1 MEKDEK
7 LLKKRKLIYSAILLF
22 VGLVCLIVVIIL
34 IKRNN
39 DIFSL
44 LNQKAFEVEERIITV
59 DEFDLIYAP
68 LKTKSNLQTAFSI
81 VLILLAIISLTYGFI
96 IGYKTLKKKKKED

>member
-44 LNQKAFEVEERIITV
+44 LNQKAFEVEERIIAV

>member
-81 VLILLAIISLTYGFI
+81 VLILLAIISLTYGLI